1 MTTVCWSGGGRRSR
15 AMGKVREQFNLIGKL
30 SQFASIAII
39 TLFGKYFGVT
49 TGEHHVKL

>member
-1 MTTVCWSGGGRRSR
+1 
-15 AMGKVREQFNLIGKL
+15 MGKVREQFNFIGKL